1 MDPLKKARIAAGAV
15 LAFTTAVFFSTF
27 FMGDAAWVGYLRA
40 AAEAGMVGGL
50 ADWFA
55 VTALFRHPLG
65 IPIPHTAIIPKSKDA
80 LGKNLAEFIAGN
92 FLDPTTVK
100 ERLAQA
106 AVPQRVGAWLAT
118 DEGSVQAA
126 GHVTTV
132 LGAVAQGTASDQVW
146 ADLEGVLIDRVQ
158 RMPIS
163 DMMGRALERAVA
175 DGELDPIITG
185 AVRGIDRA
193 LADNAEYL
201 RDRIKNESP
210 WWVPDSVDEAV
221 FAKATE
227 IAHRFFAEV
236 AQDPHHQVRG
246 MVATRLTDLADRLQN
261 DPVLQAQVSDRI
273 GTLTERPE
281 FRSWLRTGWSQA
293 MTSLGEQS
301 DGIAGTLRHLGTRLL
316 EDDDLQRRID
326 GWLEGMSGPV
336 AEAAQRELEVLIPAT
351 VMRWDPEETAGRLE
365 QWMGRD
371 LQFVRINGV
380 VVGAMI
386 GLVLHTFDVW
396 FG

>member
-1 MDPLKKARIAAGAV
+1 
-15 LAFTTAVFFSTF
+15 
-27 FMGDAAWVGYLRA
+27 
-40 AAEAGMVGGL
+40 
-50 ADWFA
+50 
-55 VTALFRHPLG
+55 
-65 IPIPHTAIIPKSKDA
+65 
-80 LGKNLAEFIAGN
+80 
-92 FLDPTTVK
+92 VK

-106 AVPQRVGAWLAT
+106 AIPHRVGTWLAT
-118 DEGSVQAA
+118 DEGSAQAA

-163 DMMGRALERAVA
+163 DMMGRRWNGPWPTANSTPSSRGLS
-175 DGELDPIITG
+175 G
-185 AVRGIDRA
+185 GIDRA

-201 RDRIKNESP
+201 RGRIKNESP
-210 WWVPDSVDEAV
+210 WWVPDSIDEAV

-236 AQDPHHQVRG
+236 VQDPGHQVRG

-281 FRSWLRTGWSQA
+281 FRTWLRTGWSQA

-386 GLVLHTFDVW
+386 GLVLHTFDLW

>member
-1 MDPLKKARIAAGAV
+1 MDPLRKARFAAGAV
-15 LAFTTAVFFSTF
+15 LVLTTAVFFSTF
-27 FMGDAAWVGYLRA
+27 FMGDAPWVGYLRA

-92 FLDPTTVK
+92 FLDPETVK
-100 ERLAQA
+100 ERIANA
-106 AVPQRVGAWLAT
+106 ALPKRLGAWLAT
-118 DEGSVQAA
+118 DKGSAEAA

-146 ADLEGVLIDRVQ
+146 ADLEGVLVDRVK
-158 RMPIS
+158 RMPIAE
-163 DMMGRALERAVA
+163 MMGRALERAVN
-175 DGELDPIITG
+175 DGEIDPLVTA
-185 AVRGIDRA
+185 AVRGIDKA
-193 LADNAEYL
+193 LADNADYL

-210 WWVPDSVDEAV
+210 WWVPESVDEAV
-221 FAKATE
+221 FTKATE
-227 IAHRFFAEV
+227 IAHTFFAEV
-236 AQDPHHQVRG
+236 AQDPVHQVRG
-246 MVATRLTDLADRLQN
+246 MVATRLTDLAGRLQT
-261 DPVLQAQVSDRI
+261 DPALQAEVSDRI
-273 GTLTERPE
+273 GALTERPD
-281 FRSWLRTGWSQA
+281 FRDWLRTGWAQA
-293 MTSLGEQS
+293 MASLGEQS
-301 DGIAGTLRHLGTRLL
+301 DGIAGTLRHLGNRLA
-316 EDDDLQRRID
+316 EDEALQQRID

>member
-1 MDPLKKARIAAGAV
+1 
-15 LAFTTAVFFSTF
+15 
-27 FMGDAAWVGYLRA
+27 
-40 AAEAGMVGGL
+40 
-50 ADWFA
+50 
-55 VTALFRHPLG
+55 
-65 IPIPHTAIIPKSKDA
+65 
-80 LGKNLAEFIAGN
+80 
-92 FLDPTTVK
+92 
-100 ERLAQA
+100 
-106 AVPQRVGAWLAT
+106 
-118 DEGSVQAA
+118 
-126 GHVTTV
+126 
-132 LGAVAQGTASDQVW
+132 
-146 ADLEGVLIDRVQ
+146 
-158 RMPIS
+158 
-163 DMMGRALERAVA
+163 MGRALERAVA

>member
-1 MDPLKKARIAAGAV
+1 MDPLRKARLAAGAV
-15 LAFTTAVFFSTF
+15 LAFATAVFLSTF
-27 FMGDAAWVGYLRA
+27 AMGDAPWVGFLRA

-65 IPIPHTAIIPKSKDA
+65 IPIPHTAIIPRSKDA
-80 LGKNLAEFIAGN
+80 LGRNLADFIAGN

-100 ERLAQA
+100 ERLEQA
-106 AVPQRVGAWLAT
+106 ELPRKLGAWLAT
-118 DEGSVQAA
+118 EQGSNEAA
-126 GHVTTV
+126 GHVTTI

-146 ADLEGVLIDRVQ
+146 NDLEGVLVDRVR
-158 RMPIS
+158 RMPIA
-163 DMMGRALERAVA
+163 DMMGRALERAIA
-175 DGELDPIITG
+175 DGEIDPVITSV
-185 AVRGIDRA
+185 VRSVDGA
-193 LADNAEYL
+193 LADNADYL

-210 WWVPDSVDEAV
+210 WWVPESVDEAV

-236 AQDPHHQVRG
+236 VDDPHHQVRR
-246 MVATRLTDLADRLQN
+246 MASARLGELAGRLQH

-273 GTLTERPE
+273 GDLTERDD
-281 FRSWLRTGWSQA
+281 FRSWLRSGWSQA

-301 DGIAGTLRHLGTRLL
+301 AGIAGALRHLGDRLSS
-316 EDDDLQRRID
+316 DDELRRRID
-326 GWLEGMSGPV
+326 GWLEGMSVPA
-336 AEAAQRELEVLIPAT
+336 AEAARRELEVLIPAT
-351 VMRWDPEETAGRLE
+351 VARWDPEETASRLE

-380 VVGAMI
+380 VVGALI
-386 GLVLHTFDVW
+386 GLLLHGFDVW
-396 FG
+396 LG